1 MDYPTPAEWK
11 AKVRES
17 IDDVLMDLNLR
28 FEDYQH
34 CRSKK
39 ADECRDR
46 ICMVANETLQH
57 FMSGADICRWI
68 ELPRTTYY
76 MSLRSWKRKY
86 GEKAPENQCY

>member
-1 MDYPTPAEWK
+1 MEMEYPTPAEWK
-11 AKVRES
+11 AKVREVVEF
-17 IDDVLMDLNLR
+17 VLSDLDLT

-34 CRSKK
+34 SRSRK

-46 ICMVANETLQH
+46 ICMVASETLQH
-57 FMSGADICRWI
+57 FMSEADICRWI

-86 GEKAPENQCY
+86 GEKTPEN